1 MNEQLHML
9 KRLTDA
15 TGVPGNE
22 KEVRSLMR
30 EYLEPHAE
38 AFHQDGLGSLFAEH
52 KGASEDAPRV
62 LIAGHMDEVGFMV
75 TKIDEK
81 GFLRFQPLGGWWGQV
96 LLAQRMNIVTSSGEV
111 IPGVIGAK
119 PPHVL
124 PPEARNKP
132 VDIKDMF
139 IDIGASSKEEVDGW
153 GIRPGDTV
161 VPHCE
166 FTVMKNENFLMAKA
180 WDNRIG
186 CAIAIEAI
194 KRLKADGHP
203 NTIFA
208 GATVQEEVG
217 LRGAQTVA
225 HLLKP
230 SIAFAVDT
238 GIPGDTPGMTDR
250 EALSKL
256 GEGVQVIMFD
266 ATMIAHRGLIDFVT
280 KVATEENIKYQLDL
294 TPGGGTDAAKFHLSN
309 TGVPS
314 LALTVP
320 IRYLHTNVSIM
331 HKADFEAAVDLV
343 VAVTKRLDAETVQAI
358 YEG

>member
-52 KGASEDAPRV
+52 KGAGEDAPRV

-208 GATVQEEVG
+208 GATVQESRVTWG
-217 LRGAQTVA
+217 SNCRTLAQTINR
-225 HLLKP
+225 LCCRYRY
-230 SIAFAVDT
+230 
-238 GIPGDTPGMTDR
+238 PG
-250 EALSKL
+250 
-256 GEGVQVIMFD
+256 
-266 ATMIAHRGLIDFVT
+266 
-280 KVATEENIKYQLDL
+280 
-294 TPGGGTDAAKFHLSN
+294 
-309 TGVPS
+309 
-314 LALTVP
+314 
-320 IRYLHTNVSIM
+320 
-331 HKADFEAAVDLV
+331 
-343 VAVTKRLDAETVQAI
+343 
-358 YEG
+358 